1 MSDSNVFSKKY
12 NEQFSFSIGETYI
25 DSVTIYPP
33 SLNIDRFL
41 LMAVWRV
48 VDFRDHN
55 QRKGRDGN

>member
-33 SLNIDRFL
+33 SLNIDKVSL
-41 LMAVWRV
+41 NGGCLELWISETTTNGKAE
-48 VDFRDHN
+48 
-55 QRKGRDGN
+55 